1 MKKVLLF
8 IITLFLVSSVSIY
21 AQMKLKLLSDITGE
35 DLISLNNLVLNES
48 ETNYNS
54 DLPAK
59 LLGDE
64 GKLIPGSIMIGL
76 LGDVTFPFG
85 EDFKKYAGTGWSGHI
100 YAGYSFL
107 NTLQFT
113 LKIGYIKFGEQDVDF
128 SQLPKTTQEEY
139 SRTET
144 NHQIAILLGI
154 IYMLGLDPS
163 CLGLPSCLTG
173 GLVLPYFGFQLGTY
187 FKTWKSVQTLP
198 FYEINKTLK
207 KTAQTSQTIEETES
221 NTIFGI
227 APTVGAYYGITDK
240 IRLNVGLEY
249 SYLFEEADVGASN
262 INFLSVFAGVAFLLN

>member
-1 MKKVLLF
+1 MKKVLLYF
-8 IITLFLVSSVSIY
+8 ITLFLVSSVCIS
-21 AQMKLKLLSDITGE
+21 AQMKLVSDISI
-35 DLISLNNLVLNES
+35 ISLNKLEASES
-48 ETNYNS
+48 ETDLNS
-54 DLPAK
+54 DLPAG
-59 LLGDE
+59 LPGDV

-76 LGDVTFPFG
+76 LADVSFPFG

-113 LKIGYIKFGEQDVDF
+113 LKIGYIKFGEQDVDLF
-128 SQLPKTTQEEY
+128 AKTTQEEY
-139 SRTET
+139 SLTET
-144 NHQIAILLGI
+144 NSQIAVLLGVL
-154 IYMLGLDPS
+154 YMLGLDPS
-163 CLGLPSCLTG
+163 CLGLPNCVTG
-173 GLVLPYFGFQLGTY
+173 GLLLPYFGFQCGPY
-187 FKTWKSVQTLP
+187 FKTWKSIMTLP
-198 FYEINKTLK
+198 VYEINKTLQ

-227 APTVGAYYGITDK
+227 APIVGAYYGITDK